1 MDYPWDQHKRSERRV
16 GHISVNYARGPVE
29 TIVDDSL
36 GDEYSFDSGD
46 FKDTESVLT
55 SEDTGSYNIF

>member
-36 GDEYSFDSGD
+36 GDEYSLEIGL
-46 FKDTESVLT
+46 VLT
-55 SEDTGSYNIF
+55 HGSNDSSWREST